1 MSETSFD
8 YIKVAKTAERKQ
20 PGRIVRVNQL
30 KEAVISGRYHV
41 DSWRVAEKI
50 VTANLLCIAPS
61 PNAVIKE

>member
-41 DSWRVAEKI
+41 DSWRVAEKL
-50 VTANLLCIAPS
+50 VFANLIRIALS
-61 PNAVIKE
+61 PDTGIK